1 MNDAKLHTDLSQDWD
16 ETRPSPLETE
26 MLTCWDW
33 DETKTYKNVSRQWR
47 LWPSIGTVAAYSAKY
62 SALVTYKILELFQYW
77 SLSVDRHVT
86 ITAKFELWCSLMET
100 LCNVNMGVPTNT
112 NLLDDY
118 AWCSNIFCIYF
129 LLSASGTYVGEHN
142 GCILNMMS
150 TKHGYIYVHTL
161 THILCIIY
169 FQFSQLN
176 PVPLLLGCTTCQ
188 CHRHFLTL
196 EKLQEIFSAKVSV
209 SIRLKERTLY
219 MLVGWVAQW

>member
-129 LLSASGTYVGEHN
+129 LLSASGTYGTN
-142 GCILNMMS
+142 G
-150 TKHGYIYVHTL
+150 IY
-161 THILCIIY
+161 
-169 FQFSQLN
+169 
-176 PVPLLLGCTTCQ
+176 VPLLKGYYIHELAHGSSLVFWITIIMWVNTMVAFWIWWAPNMDTYMYT
-188 CHRHFLTL
+188 HWHTYFVLY
-196 EKLQEIFSAKVSV
+196 IFSSV
-209 SIRLKERTLY
+209 SWTLCHY
-219 MLVGWVAQW
+219 F